1 MNLRRLA
8 GHGILAEYG
17 RTTPGE
23 QNSVTRG
30 NAIGVAFTPQRHAV
44 WSVGGAHHLS
54 GAIEPS
60 SVFIAP
66 KEGVAWTAWD
76 LIGETVEVWL
86 DGDDLSR
93 LSHEHGGPS
102 RIEFGFHDRIDD
114 RVIVDIAARIRWL
127 ICAPFPSAERLTELG
142 RELAGHYLENYAGVK
157 VTRRS
162 IRPLDAARL
171 GRVVT
176 YIDAHL
182 HEAIALDQ
190 LADAA
195 AMSPFHFARTFKAAT
210 GAPPH
215 AFVVRRR
222 MDRAAALFRS
232 TDLTVAE
239 VAAAAGFA
247 SLPHFRAHFRNHW
260 AADPGAFSRVA
271 GF

>member
-8 GHGILAEYG
+8 AHGILAEYG

-23 QNSVTRG
+23 HNSVTGG

-44 WSVGGAHHLS
+44 WSVGGGHRLS
-54 GAIEPS
+54 GAIEPL

-76 LIGETVEVWL
+76 LVSETVEVWL
-86 DGDDLSR
+86 DRDDLSR

-102 RIEFGFHDRIDD
+102 QVEFGLHDRIDD
-114 RVIVDIAARIRWL
+114 PVIVDIAARIRRL
-127 ICAPFPSAERLTELG
+127 ICAPFASGERLTELG
-142 RELAGHYLENYAGVK
+142 RELAEHYLRSYAGVK
-157 VTRRS
+157 IRHGS
-162 IRPLDAARL
+162 IRPLDAVRFR
-171 GRVVT
+171 RVVS

-182 HEAIALDQ
+182 HEALTLDQ
-190 LADAA
+190 LAGAA
-195 AMSPFHFARTFKAAT
+195 AMSPFHFARPFKATT
-210 GAPPH
+210 GASPH

-222 MDRAAALFRS
+222 MDRAAAVFR
-232 TDLTVAE
+232 TTNLTVAE
-239 VAAAAGFA
+239 VARAVGFA

-260 AADPGAFSRVA
+260 AADPGAFSRVG